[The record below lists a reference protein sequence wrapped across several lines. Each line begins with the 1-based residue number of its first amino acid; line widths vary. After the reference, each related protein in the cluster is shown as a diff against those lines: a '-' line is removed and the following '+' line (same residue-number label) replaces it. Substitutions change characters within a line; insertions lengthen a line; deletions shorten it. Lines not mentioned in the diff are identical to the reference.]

1 MPVDDVIQD
10 FRVALRRLRQTPG
23 FTAVTIVTLALAV
36 GATTTTFSALNHFLL
51 RPLPV
56 QRPKELVFLNS
67 GAWGGIS
74 QSYPNYLDFR
84 DRSRTLSGLIAYRIA
99 PVALSQGGRNAHL
112 WGDEATGNYFDVL
125 GVRPFLGRAFTPE
138 DDRRGSPHAVI
149 VLSYAAWQGRFG
161 ADPNIAGKTAK
172 LNGLDYTIL
181 GVMPKGFFGT
191 EIILTPEFWVPLA
204 MEPRIEPGNDWLDR
218 RRSRNLWVTG
228 RLKPG
233 VTERQAEA
241 DLNTIAADLARV
253 DKDNEGMRI
262 NLSPPGL
269 AGDFLRGPIIGFASV
284 LMGVAGLVLVIACV
298 NIAGMLLARA
308 TERRKEISIRLALG
322 APKWKLVRQLLVE
335 SLLLA
340 AAGAVAGVLLAV
352 WILELLAA
360 IRLPIDVPA
369 VTSLELDGR
378 VIAFALGAC
387 VLTTILFGLAPA
399 LHAVRV
405 ELVPALKNQ
414 LSERFRK
421 VQVRDLLVAAQV
433 ALSLMLLVGT
443 VLVVRSLERATTID
457 VGFNPRHAVAVSFD
471 VGLNGYSQEQGQAFE
486 RRLLDRLS
494 RMPGFEAVGITDSIP
509 LGLGESTTAA
519 YAEGKPVPKRS
530 EAPSPYYYDITPG
543 YFRAMQTR
551 LIAGRD
557 FDAHDRADSTRVA
570 IVNQALA
577 GRLFPGENPIG
588 QRFRTAPDRGAW
600 TQIVG
605 VAQDGKYQSLNDVS
619 EPALFWP
626 RSQNYNSTI
635 SVIVRSPLAGDD
647 VVRRVTQVVNSLDP
661 TLPFFQS
668 GSLEEHMSLPLM
680 PARIA
685 ASMLGAFGFLAV
697 ILAATGV
704 YGTLAYAISRRTREI
719 GIRVAIGATAGD
731 VLKLVLR
738 RAALILA
745 CASALGAMLTLALG
759 RFFSPILYGVSPRD
773 PATYALALSLMAVV
787 GIFACLVPARRALR
801 IQPAMAL
808 RED

>member
-1 MPVDDVIQD
+1 MAFDGVVQD
-10 FRVALRRLRQTPG
+10 FRMALRRLRQTPG

-56 QRPKELVFLNS
+56 EQPKELVFLNS
-67 GAWGGIS
+67 GARGPS

-84 DRSRTLSGLIAYRIA
+84 DRNRTLSGLIAYRIA
-99 PVALSQGGRNAHL
+99 PVALSQGGKNAHL

-125 GVRPFLGRAFTPE
+125 EVHAFLGRTFAP
-138 DDRRGSPHAVI
+138 DDDWRGSPHAVI
-149 VLSYAAWQGRFG
+149 VLSYTAWQNRFG

-191 EIILTPEFWVPLA
+191 EVILTPEFWVPMA
-204 MEPRIEPGNDWLDR
+204 MEPRIEPGNEWLDR
-218 RRSRNLWVTG
+218 RSTWNVWLTG

-233 VTERQAEA
+233 VTERQAAA
-241 DLNTIAADLARV
+241 DLNAIAADLARL
-253 DKDNEGMRI
+253 DKNNEGLRI
-262 NLSPPGL
+262 DLSPPGL
-269 AGDFLRGPIIGFASV
+269 AGSFLRGPIIGFTSV

-308 TERRKEISIRLALG
+308 SERRKEISIRLALG

-340 AAGAVAGVLLAV
+340 MAGAAAGVLLAV
-352 WILELLAA
+352 WILRLLAA

-369 VTSLELDGR
+369 VTSMPLDGR
-378 VIAFALGAC
+378 VLGFALIAC

-399 LHAVRV
+399 VHAVRV
-405 ELVPALKNQ
+405 DLVPALKNQ
-414 LSERFRK
+414 LSERFRRI
-421 VQVRDLLVAAQV
+421 QVRDLLVAAQV

-443 VLVVRSLERATTID
+443 VLVVRSLRRATTID
-457 VGFNPRHAVAVSFD
+457 VGFNPRRAVAVSFD
-471 VGLNGYSQEQGQAFE
+471 VGLNGYSEVQGKAFE
-486 RRLLDRLS
+486 RRLLDQLTLL
-494 RMPGFEAVGITDSIP
+494 PGFESVALTDSIP
-509 LGLGESTTAA
+509 LGLGESSTTA
-519 YAEGKPVPKRS
+519 YAEGKPVPKRLDV
-530 EAPSPYYYDITPG
+530 PSAYYYDVTPG

-551 LIAGRD
+551 LTAGRD
-557 FDAHDRADSTRVA
+557 FDDHDRADTTRVG

-577 GRLFPGENPIG
+577 QRLFPGENAIG
-588 QRFRTAPDRGAW
+588 KRFRTAPDRGAW
-600 TQIVG
+600 TEIVG
-605 VAQDGKYQSLNDVS
+605 IAQDGKYQFLSDVS
-619 EPALFWP
+619 EPAIFWP
-626 RSQNYNSTI
+626 RAQHYNSAI
-635 SVIVRSPLAGDD
+635 SIIVRSSRASED
-647 VVRRVTQVVNSLDP
+647 VVRSVGQVVNSLDP
-661 TLPFFQS
+661 NLPFFQS
-668 GSLEEHMSLPLM
+668 GSLEEHMSFPLM

-697 ILAATGV
+697 VLAATGV

-719 GIRVAIGATAGD
+719 GIRVAIGATGGD

-738 RAALILA
+738 RAALTLA
-745 CASALGAMLTLALG
+745 CASALGAIVTLALG

-773 PATYALALSLMAVV
+773 PATYALALALMAAV
-787 GIFACLVPARRALR
+787 GAFACFVPARRALR